1 MLIVRK
7 PQMITKLSVY
17 RFCSICFEHSFVYA
31 YFEHRIIPT
40 RFWTAQER
48 IHEGESGS
56 NVESKMAPTPTI
68 EFDFKAKFAE
78 TKATAKVWKTFFFTF
93 Y

>member
-7 PQMITKLSVY
+7 PQMITNTPVY
-17 RFCSICFEHSFVYA
+17 RSCSICFEHSFVYA
-31 YFEHRIIPT
+31 YFELQIIST
-40 RFWTAQER
+40 RFCTVQER

-78 TKATAKVWKTFFFTF
+78 TKATAKVWKKKFTF